1 MGPPSGKGASLKPIL
16 FELFGVAVPTYGVLY
31 LTAYLASIGTYAFL
45 ASRCG
50 NHGFGKLVDIGFMVA
65 IAGEVGARATYVI
78 VAWDRFVSG
87 SMDWGRFLVSGRVV
101 LGGVLLGFAVLLYL
115 LRKYR
120 LPVGMF
126 SDAALTGVT
135 LGMGIGRLGC
145 LMAGCCYGRPTD
157 LWWGI
162 TFTDP
167 AARAVGTPLNTP
179 LHPTQPLQ
187 ALAAFLLFGFLVWLF
202 YHRSF
207 DGQAAGVFWIVTGFS
222 RFVLEFLRGDDRGVA
237 AGLSTSQLIGVFSMV
252 AGAAWLWF
260 FARRAEL
267 TPVLRRARATG

>member
-1 MGPPSGKGASLKPIL
+1 LKPIL
-16 FELFGVAVPTYGVLY
+16 FELFGVSVPTYGVLY

-50 NHGFGKLVDIGFMVA
+50 KHGFGRLVDIGFMTA
-65 IAGEVGARATYVI
+65 IAGEVGARATYLI

-101 LGGVLLGFAVLLYL
+101 LGGVVLGFTVLVLM

-167 AARAVGTPLNTP
+167 AASNVGAPLNTA
-179 LHPTQPLQ
+179 LHPTQLLQ
-187 ALAAFLLFGFLVWLF
+187 ALAAFLLFGFLLWLF
-202 YHRSF
+202 YNRSF
-207 DGQAAGVFWIVTGFS
+207 DGQVAGVFWIVTGLS

-237 AGLSTSQLIGVFSMV
+237 AGLSTSQIIGLVSMA
-252 AGAAWLWF
+252 AGVAWLVF
-260 FARRAEL
+260 FARRKQL
-267 TPVLRRARATG
+267 NPVLT